1 MQKQAVGNTY
11 DFQTAISRNLG
22 WIMPEEQQ
30 LLASVHVGII
40 GLGGVGGQYAEI
52 LTRLGVT
59 RFTICDPDHFSV
71 ENSNRQ
77 NECKTSN
84 YGRSKS
90 EAIATLIKDI
100 NPTATVNVLAGAMV
114 TNQVPKFCDSIDIYL
129 DGLDFF
135 VLDIRIAIF
144 REMHRLGKPAI
155 TAAPIGAG
163 SACLVFAK
171 DSMSFDDYFGFERSK
186 DEATRSQMFLL
197 GLAPSLMH
205 IKYLQDRTRVK
216 LGDKK
221 APSLP
226 MGVYSCASV
235 MATTVLK
242 LVLNR
247 GKVYKAPWCV
257 HYDPYLYKIKKTYL
271 WLGYRNPIQQLKLR
285 IIQWVLR
292 SKDE

>member
-1 MQKQAVGNTY
+1 
-11 DFQTAISRNLG
+11 
-22 WIMPEEQQ
+22 MPEEQQ